1 MDKFDYLQAA
11 LKDPW
16 VRAYLATIRHNEG
29 TDRGGRGYATYFRY
43 FDYGE
48 SPAESLRTHHTHY
61 VPLGNGKY
69 SSASGAYQIINKT
82 YQGLQQQFSREGV
95 FKRMGERPDSW
106 SPEVQDM
113 MAVELLQQN
122 GTLPLLLAHDPSAIV
137 GHKGQYKTWASWGAK
152 SPQSTVAAFN
162 HFLQQEGQ
170 APVTVKING
179 QDFNEAGLSYAGGV
193 PAGGSF
199 SSGGVSGVTGR
210 QRTVDTGIDWGSV
223 HVSGDGGQGLALAD
237 DSGFSLLG
245 RSPTRLDYFGGYH
258 PRSTN
263 THIDMRQQ
271 DTLETAG
278 VNTQYTRDSRPQ
290 LQPVPFGAA
299 NLILSPET
307 DISDS
312 EKGVANRAF
321 MINQA
326 VNPAANTTYGASFTG
341 SGIRPTVTQ
350 YDPETGR
357 VTRNVTLVR
366 DSEYAPDSGETPT
379 ADGQSPAGY
388 AADVS
393 PESEF
398 DNTEFMVMPI
408 DDYLARESSE
418 HQDVDRLGTRVDRR
432 IQDMVRDTRVDV

>member
-1 MDKFDYLQAA
+1 MDKYDYLQAA

-122 GTLPLLLAHDPSAIV
+122 GTLPLLLAHNPSAIV

-170 APVTVKING
+170 PPVTVKING
-179 QDFNEAGLSYAGGV
+179 QDFNEAGLSYAGGAV
-193 PAGGSF
+193 SAPAGGG
-199 SSGGVSGVTGR
+199 SGAQVFPGYTPLRVADVDWTGSGTGGAVR
-210 QRTVDTGIDWGSV
+210 
-223 HVSGDGGQGLALAD
+223 LM
-237 DSGFSLLG
+237 G
-245 RSPTRLDYFGGYH
+245 RNGWDFFGGYR
-258 PRSTN
+258 PSEPIVLN
-263 THIDMRQQ
+263 PS
-271 DTLETAG
+271 DTLGTAG
-278 VNTQYTRDSRPQ
+278 VNTPYNSRTRPVT
-290 LQPVPFGAA
+290 QPVPFGLG
-299 NLILSPET
+299 NLVLSPET

-312 EKGVANRAF
+312 KKGLNNRAF
-321 MINQA
+321 MINEA
-326 VNPAANTTYGASFTG
+326 TNPPEGTTYGASFTG
-341 SGIRPTVTQ
+341 SGIRPTATHV
-350 YDPETGR
+350 DGNGN
-357 VTRNVTLVR
+357 VHNVTLVR
-366 DSEYAPDSGETPT
+366 DSEYAPDSGEGLDG
-379 ADGQSPAGY
+379 AGQSPAGE
-388 AADVS
+388 AGSS

-398 DNTEFMVMPI
+398 DVMPM
-408 DDYLARESSE
+408 DDYLSS
-418 HQDVDRLGTRVDRR
+418 QILPSDDVERLGTHVDKR
-432 IQDMVRDTRVDV
+432 IQKIVDDTHVTV

>member
-1 MDKFDYLQAA
+1 MDKYDYLQAA

-122 GTLPLLLAHDPSAIV
+122 GTLPLLLAHNPSAIV

-170 APVTVKING
+170 PPVTVKING
-179 QDFNEAGLSYAGGV
+179 QDFNEAGLSYAGGAV
-193 PAGGSF
+193 SASAGGG
-199 SSGGVSGVTGR
+199 SGAQAFPGYTPISVADVDWTGSGTDGAVR
-210 QRTVDTGIDWGSV
+210 LMGSN
-223 HVSGDGGQGLALAD
+223 GWN
-237 DSGFSLLG
+237 
-245 RSPTRLDYFGGYH
+245 YFGRYR
-258 PRSTN
+258 PQSSQKQIVIRPE
-263 THIDMRQQ
+263 

-278 VNTQYTRDSRPQ
+278 VNTPYNSATRAAG
-290 LQPVPFGAA
+290 QPVPFGLD
-299 NLILSPET
+299 NLVLSPET

-312 EKGVANRAF
+312 KKGLNNRAF
-321 MINQA
+321 MINEA
-326 VNPAANTTYGASFTG
+326 TNPPEGVTYGASFTG
-341 SGIRPTVTQ
+341 SGIRPTATHV
-350 YDPETGR
+350 DGNGN
-357 VTRNVTLVR
+357 VHNVTLVR
-366 DSEYAPDSGETPT
+366 DSEYAPDSGE
-379 ADGQSPAGY
+379 APAG
-388 AADVS
+388 V
-393 PESEF
+393 
-398 DNTEFMVMPI
+398 
-408 DDYLARESSE
+408 
-418 HQDVDRLGTRVDRR
+418 RR
-432 IQDMVRDTRVDV
+432 GA

>member
-16 VRAYLATIRHNEG
+16 VRAYLKTIQHNEG

-43 FDYGE
+43 YDNGE
-48 SPAESLRTHHTHY
+48 TPEETLRSYHLHWM
-61 VPLGNGKY
+61 PIGNGKF

-82 YQGLQQQFSREGV
+82 YRYIQDIFTKTGV
-95 FKRMGERPDSW
+95 FQRMGERPDSW

-113 MAVELLQQN
+113 MAVELLNRN
-122 GTLPLLLAHDPSAIV
+122 GILKRLLAHDPGVLTA
-137 GHKGQYKTWASWGAK
+137 GNKTWASFGVK
-152 SPQSTVAAFN
+152 SPQSTAAAFN
-162 HFLQQEGQ
+162 HYLQQEGQ
-170 APVTVKING
+170 PPVTVKING
-179 QDFNEAGLSYAGGV
+179 QNFNGSGLGYAGGA

-199 SSGGVSGVTGR
+199 SSGGASGVTGR

-223 HVSGDGGQGLALAD
+223 HASGDGGQGLALAD
-237 DSGFSLLG
+237 DSGFSMLG

-290 LQPVPFGAA
+290 LQPVPFGTA

-326 VNPAANTTYGASFTG
+326 VNPAPNTTYGASFTG

-357 VTRNVTLVR
+357 VIRNVTLVR
-366 DSEYAPDSGETPT
+366 DSEYAPDSGEAPA

-408 DDYLARESSE
+408 DDYLAWESSE

-432 IQDMVRDTRVDV
+432 IQDMVRNTRVDV

>member
-11 LKDPW
+11 LRDPW
-16 VRAYLATIRHNEG
+16 VRAYLKTIQHNEG

-43 FDYGE
+43 YDNGE
-48 SPAESLRTHHTHY
+48 TPEETLRSYHLHWM
-61 VPLGNGKY
+61 PIGNGKF

-82 YQGLQQQFSREGV
+82 YRSLQERFDKAGV
-95 FKRMGERPDSW
+95 FQRMGERPDSW

-113 MAVELLQQN
+113 MAVELLN
-122 GTLPLLLAHDPSAIV
+122 ESGILRRLLAHDPGVLTA
-137 GHKGQYKTWASWGAK
+137 GNQTWASFGVK
-152 SPQSTVAAFN
+152 SPQSTAAAFN
-162 HFLQQEGQ
+162 HYLQQEGQ
-170 APVTVKING
+170 PPVTVKING
-179 QDFNEAGLSYAGGV
+179 QDFNGAGLSYAGGA

-199 SSGGVSGVTGR
+199 SSGVTGR

-223 HVSGDGGQGLALAD
+223 HASGDGGQGLALAD

-263 THIDMRQQ
+263 THIDMRPQ

-290 LQPVPFGAA
+290 LQPVPFGTA

-326 VNPAANTTYGASFTG
+326 VNPASDTTYGASFTG
-341 SGIRPTVTQ
+341 SGIRPTAAQ

-366 DSEYAPDSGETPT
+366 DSEYAPDSGETLT

>member
-113 MAVELLQQN
+113 MAVELLRQN
-122 GTLPLLLAHDPSAIV
+122 GTLPLLLAHNPSAII

-170 APVTVKING
+170 PPVTVKING

-193 PAGGSF
+193 SPAPAGSMGELRGTLDMSARPDVQQVLGLKT
-199 SSGGVSGVTGR
+199 S
-210 QRTVDTGIDWGSV
+210 DIDWG
-223 HVSGDGGQGLALAD
+223 DAD
-237 DSGFSLLG
+237 S
-245 RSPTRLDYFGGYH
+245 TNMNYFGGY
-258 PRSTN
+258 RSQASLDRLARRSKAN
-263 THIDMRQQ
+263 TL
-271 DTLETAG
+271 TESG
-278 VNTQYTRDSRPQ
+278 VNTPYNSRTRPVT
-290 LQPVPFGAA
+290 QPVPFGLD
-299 NLILSPET
+299 NLVLSPET

-312 EKGVANRAF
+312 KKGLNNRAF
-321 MINQA
+321 MINEA
-326 VNPAANTTYGASFTG
+326 TNPPEGTTYGASFTG
-341 SGIRPTVTQ
+341 SGIRPTATHV
-350 YDPETGR
+350 DGNGN
-357 VTRNVTLVR
+357 VHNVTLVR
-366 DSEYAPDSGETPT
+366 DSEYAPDSGEGLDG
-379 ADGQSPAGY
+379 AGQSPAGE
-388 AADVS
+388 AGSS

-398 DNTEFMVMPI
+398 DVMPM
-408 DDYLARESSE
+408 DDYLSS
-418 HQDVDRLGTRVDRR
+418 QILPSDDVKRLGTHVDDR
-432 IQDMVRDTRVDV
+432 IQKIVDDTHVTM

>member
-1 MDKFDYLQAA
+1 MDKYDYLQAA

-113 MAVELLQQN
+113 MAVELLRQN
-122 GTLPLLLAHDPSAIV
+122 GTLPLLLAHNPSAIV

-170 APVTVKING
+170 PPVTVKING
-179 QDFNEAGLSYAGGV
+179 QDFNEAGLSYAGGAV
-193 PAGGSF
+193 SAPAGGG
-199 SSGGVSGVTGR
+199 SGAQVFPGYTPLRVADVDWTGSGAGGTVRLMGR
-210 QRTVDTGIDWGSV
+210 NGWD
-223 HVSGDGGQGLALAD
+223 
-237 DSGFSLLG
+237 F
-245 RSPTRLDYFGGYH
+245 FGGYR
-258 PRSTN
+258 PSEP
-263 THIDMRQQ
+263 IVLSPS
-271 DTLETAG
+271 DTLGTAG
-278 VNTQYTRDSRPQ
+278 VNTPYNSQTRPVT
-290 LQPVPFGAA
+290 QPVPFGLG
-299 NLILSPET
+299 NLVLSPET

-312 EKGVANRAF
+312 KKGLNNRAF
-321 MINQA
+321 MINEA
-326 VNPAANTTYGASFTG
+326 TNPPEGTTYGASFTG
-341 SGIRPTVTQ
+341 SGIRPTATHV
-350 YDPETGR
+350 DGNGN
-357 VTRNVTLVR
+357 VHNVTLVR
-366 DSEYAPDSGETPT
+366 DSEYAPDSGEGLDG
-379 ADGQSPAGY
+379 AGQSPAGE
-388 AADVS
+388 AGSS

-398 DNTEFMVMPI
+398 DVMPM
-408 DDYLARESSE
+408 DDYLSS
-418 HQDVDRLGTRVDRR
+418 QILPSDDVERLGTHVDKR
-432 IQDMVRDTRVDV
+432 IQKIVDDTHVTV

>member
-1 MDKFDYLQAA
+1 M
-11 LKDPW
+11 P
-16 VRAYLATIRHNEG
+16 I
-29 TDRGGRGYATYFRY
+29 
-43 FDYGE
+43 
-48 SPAESLRTHHTHY
+48 
-61 VPLGNGKY
+61 GNGKF

-82 YQGLQQQFSREGV
+82 YRTLQERFDKAGV
-95 FKRMGERPDSW
+95 FQRMGERPDSW

-113 MAVELLQQN
+113 MAVELLNEN
-122 GTLPLLLAHDPSAIV
+122 GILKRLLAHDPGVLTA
-137 GHKGQYKTWASWGAK
+137 GNKTWASFGVK
-152 SPQSTVAAFN
+152 SPQSTAAAFN
-162 HFLQQEGQ
+162 HYLQQEGQ
-170 APVTVKING
+170 PPVTVKING
-179 QDFNEAGLSYAGGV
+179 QNFNGSGLGYDGGA

-223 HVSGDGGQGLALAD
+223 HASGDGGQGLALAD
-237 DSGFSLLG
+237 DSGFSMLG

-290 LQPVPFGAA
+290 LQPVPFGTA

-326 VNPAANTTYGASFTG
+326 VNPAPNTTYGASFTG

-357 VTRNVTLVR
+357 VIRNVTLVR

-408 DDYLARESSE
+408 DDYLAWESSE

-432 IQDMVRDTRVDV
+432 IQDMVRNTRVDV

>member
-1 MDKFDYLQAA
+1 MDKYDYLQAA

-122 GTLPLLLAHDPSAIV
+122 GTLPLLLAHNPSAIV

-170 APVTVKING
+170 PPVTVKING
-179 QDFNEAGLSYAGGV
+179 QDFNEAGLSYAGGAV
-193 PAGGSF
+193 SAPAGGG
-199 SSGGVSGVTGR
+199 SGAQVFPGYTPLRVADVDWTGSGTGGAVR
-210 QRTVDTGIDWGSV
+210 
-223 HVSGDGGQGLALAD
+223 LM
-237 DSGFSLLG
+237 G
-245 RSPTRLDYFGGYH
+245 RNGWNYFGGYR
-258 PRSTN
+258 PQSSQTQIVIRPE
-263 THIDMRQQ
+263 

-278 VNTQYTRDSRPQ
+278 VNTPYNSQTRPVT
-290 LQPVPFGAA
+290 QPVPFGLS
-299 NLILSPET
+299 NLVLSPET

-312 EKGVANRAF
+312 KKGLNNRAF
-321 MINQA
+321 MINEA
-326 VNPAANTTYGASFTG
+326 TNPPEGTTYGASFTG
-341 SGIRPTVTQ
+341 SGIRPTATHV
-350 YDPETGR
+350 DG
-357 VTRNVTLVR
+357 NGNIHNITLVR
-366 DSEYAPDSGETPT
+366 DSEYAPDSGEGLDG
-379 ADGQSPAGY
+379 AGQSPAGE
-388 AADVS
+388 AGSS

-398 DNTEFMVMPI
+398 DVMPM
-408 DDYLARESSE
+408 DDYLSS
-418 HQDVDRLGTRVDRR
+418 QILPSDDVERLGTHVDKR
-432 IQDMVRDTRVDV
+432 IQKIVDDTHVTV

>member
-1 MDKFDYLQAA
+1 MDRYDYLQAA

-122 GTLPLLLAHDPSAIV
+122 GTLPLLLAHNPSAIV

-170 APVTVKING
+170 PPVTVKING
-179 QDFNEAGLSYAGGV
+179 QDFNEAGLSYAGGAV
-193 PAGGSF
+193 SAPAGGG
-199 SSGGVSGVTGR
+199 SGSQVFPGYTPLRVADVDWTGSGTGGAVR
-210 QRTVDTGIDWGSV
+210 
-223 HVSGDGGQGLALAD
+223 LM
-237 DSGFSLLG
+237 G
-245 RSPTRLDYFGGYH
+245 RNGWDFFGGYR
-258 PRSTN
+258 PSEPIVLN
-263 THIDMRQQ
+263 PS
-271 DTLETAG
+271 DTLGTAG
-278 VNTQYTRDSRPQ
+278 VNTPYNSRTRPVT
-290 LQPVPFGAA
+290 QPVPFGLG
-299 NLILSPET
+299 NLVLSPET

-312 EKGVANRAF
+312 KKGLNNRAF
-321 MINQA
+321 MINEA
-326 VNPAANTTYGASFTG
+326 TNPPEGTTYGASFTG
-341 SGIRPTVTQ
+341 SGIRPTATHV
-350 YDPETGR
+350 DGNGN
-357 VTRNVTLVR
+357 VHNVTLVR
-366 DSEYAPDSGETPT
+366 DSEYAPDSGEGLDG
-379 ADGQSPAGY
+379 AGQSPAGE
-388 AADVS
+388 AGSS

-398 DNTEFMVMPI
+398 DVMPM
-408 DDYLARESSE
+408 DDYLSS
-418 HQDVDRLGTRVDRR
+418 QILPSDDVERLGTHVDKR
-432 IQDMVRDTRVDV
+432 IQKIVDDTHVTV

>member
-11 LKDPW
+11 LRDPW
-16 VRAYLATIRHNEG
+16 VRAYLKTIQHNEG

-43 FDYGE
+43 YDNGE
-48 SPAESLRTHHTHY
+48 TPDETLRSYHLHWM
-61 VPLGNGKY
+61 PIGNGKF

-82 YQGLQQQFSREGV
+82 YRGVQDIFIKNGV
-95 FKRMGERPDSW
+95 FQRMGERPDSW

-113 MAVELLQQN
+113 MAVELLHES
-122 GTLPLLLAHDPSAIV
+122 GILKRLLAHDPGVITA
-137 GHKGQYKTWASWGAK
+137 GNKTWASFGVK
-152 SPQSTVAAFN
+152 SPQSTAAAFN
-162 HFLQQEGQ
+162 HYLQQEGQ
-170 APVTVKING
+170 PPVTVKING
-179 QDFNEAGLSYAGGV
+179 QDFNGAGLSYAGGA
-193 PAGGSF
+193 PAGGSS

-223 HVSGDGGQGLALAD
+223 HASGNGGQGLALAD

-263 THIDMRQQ
+263 TQIDMRPQ

-290 LQPVPFGAA
+290 LQPVPFGTA

-326 VNPAANTTYGASFTG
+326 VNPAPNTTYGASFTG
-341 SGIRPTVTQ
+341 SGIRPTATQ

-357 VTRNVTLVR
+357 VIRNVTLVR
-366 DSEYAPDSGETPT
+366 DSEYAPDSGETLT

-388 AADVS
+388 AAGVS

-418 HQDVDRLGTRVDRR
+418 HRDVDRLGTRVDRR
-432 IQDMVRDTRVDV
+432 IQDMVRNIRVDV